1 MDKSISCNSNHIL
14 VGIGGTGGKILKAF
28 KMRVFEEFPEEEKR
42 SKLPVALLYIDS
54 TEKDLMSKDGKPKDD
69 SRVMGQDASF
79 TRNEF
84 FNIKAVEVESI
95 LDHIDNYPHVKGIVE
110 NVKAVRSAIGS
121 LGEAAGQK
129 RRAGR
134 LLFAANS
141 IGYVNSLRN
150 AFSRCEAIS
159 SMDDTKTCIHIFAG
173 LSGGTGSGSIVDAV
187 VQARKTFPN
196 ADILVY
202 AMIPEMN
209 LPKPN
214 MDQGRY
220 YQNRC

>member
-1 MDKSISCNSNHIL
+1 MDKTTGCNSNHIL

-69 SRVMGQDASF
+69 FRVMGQDASF

-84 FNIKAVEVESI
+84 FNIKAVDVESI
-95 LDHIDNYPHVKGIVE
+95 LDHIDNYPHVKGIVD

-150 AFSRCEAIS
+150 AY
-159 SMDDTKTCIHIFAG
+159 G
-173 LSGGTGSGSIVDAV
+173 
-187 VQARKTFPN
+187 
-196 ADILVY
+196 
-202 AMIPEMN
+202 
-209 LPKPN
+209 
-214 MDQGRY
+214 
-220 YQNRC
+220 